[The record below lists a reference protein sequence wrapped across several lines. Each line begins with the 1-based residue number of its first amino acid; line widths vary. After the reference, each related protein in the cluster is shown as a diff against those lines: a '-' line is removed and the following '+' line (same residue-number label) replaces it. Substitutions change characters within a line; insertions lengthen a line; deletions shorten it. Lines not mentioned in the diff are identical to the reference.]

1 MTRQLTRRRPTRAR
15 LALGAGLLVAAAVTG
30 ALLAALAPSVGVL
43 YGLPDLGAVVDAG
56 LPTARVLAVG
66 AAAVTVGNL
75 LLAAVLV
82 PGDPHGTVS
91 PEGYGGLRAARWWAA
106 VQAVASLA
114 VALLTVAENTGEPPG
129 QLLSSRLTVLISGVV
144 QIQQATGW
152 IVAAVLALLVAVL
165 AAAVLSWRS
174 AVGLL
179 VLALTSLAP
188 VTLTTATYAER
199 SHDIAGDTVTVH
211 GLGALLWVGS
221 TVAVVV
227 HLARG
232 DAAAGSLQVVLR
244 RHGAIATWSLLLV
257 GASGLVSATLV
268 LAPADLLTSAFGL
281 LVVASAA
288 VLLVLA
294 VVGHYVRAAGR
305 TRPGLAS
312 ALRLAMLEL
321 LLLAGAAS
329 AGTGLT
335 RLFPPSEQGYVTSR
349 LVYLLG
355 YQLPA
360 HLTALDLVVWWRWD
374 VVFGTL
380 AVFAAASYL
389 LAVRRLHRSGRS
401 WPAGR
406 TASWLA
412 GCAVLLVATSSGVGT
427 YAPAVLSVHMV
438 QHMLLATLIP
448 VLLVLGHGVTLAL
461 QTVPTRTGERL
472 VSLLDAPAVRL
483 IRHPALSWTAVAL
496 TLFGLYPTGLFGAVL
511 QDHWA
516 HLAMNTAF
524 LGTGLALFW
533 PVLGHSL
540 PGRGLPP
547 VARIVMVFAVM
558 ALHAAFSAW
567 LLSRSAPVAEAF
579 YTSLR
584 LPFVPDLLADQRRG
598 AVLAWALGELPVVIT
613 VLALVMR
620 WTRTDRSLPE
630 PAGLQW
636 ALPRPDQDEMT
647 YPDLVRAG
655 SAAEVAGVPPAT

>member
-1 MTRQLTRRRPTRAR
+1 
-15 LALGAGLLVAAAVTG
+15 
-30 ALLAALAPSVGVL
+30 
-43 YGLPDLGAVVDAG
+43 VVDAG
-56 LPTARVLAVG
+56 LPAARVIAVG

-129 QLLSSRLTVLISGVV
+129 QLLSSRLSVLISGVV
-144 QIQQATGW
+144 QLQQATGW
-152 IVAAVLALLVAVL
+152 MVAAVLALLVAVL
-165 AAAVLSWRS
+165 ASAVLSWRS

-179 VLALTSLAP
+179 LLALASLAP

-227 HLARG
+227 HLACG
-232 DAAAGSLQVVLR
+232 DAAPEVVLR

-257 GASGLVSATLV
+257 GTSGLVSATLAV
-268 LAPADLLTSAFGL
+268 APADLLTSAFGL

-305 TRPGLAS
+305 TRPGLAGG
-312 ALRLAMLEL
+312 LRLAVLEL
-321 LLLAGAAS
+321 LLLAGATS
-329 AGTGLT
+329 AGAGLT

-380 AVFAAASYL
+380 AVLAATSYL
-389 LAVRRLHRSGRS
+389 LAVRRLHRSGLS

-412 GCAVLLVATSSGVGT
+412 GCAVLLAATSSGVGT
-427 YAPAVLSVHMV
+427 YAPAVFSVHMV

-448 VLLVLGHGVTLAL
+448 VLLILGHGVTLAL
-461 QTVPTRTGERL
+461 QAVPTRTGERL

-547 VARIVMVFAVM
+547 VGRIVMVFAVM

-579 YTSLR
+579 YASLR

-620 WTRTDRSLPE
+620 WTRTDRSLAE

-636 ALPRPDQDEMT
+636 ALPRPDQDEMA

-655 SAAEVAGVPPAT
+655 SAAEGGGVPPAT

>member
-1 MTRQLTRRRPTRAR
+1 MTRQPTRRRPTWAR
-15 LALGAGLLVAAAVTG
+15 LAVGAGLLTAAAVTG
-30 ALLAALAPSVGVL
+30 ALLAAHAPSVGVL
-43 YGLPDLGAVVDAG
+43 YGLPDLGMVVNAG
-56 LPTARVLAVG
+56 LPVARVIAVG

-82 PGDPHGTVS
+82 PGDPYGTVS
-91 PEGYGGLRAARWWAA
+91 PNGYGGLRAARGWAA
-106 VQAVASLA
+106 AQAVASLA

-129 QLLSSRLTVLISGVV
+129 QLLSSHLSVLISGAV

-152 IVAAVLALLVAVL
+152 MVAAVLALLVAML
-165 AAAVLSWRS
+165 ASAVLSWRG

-179 VLALTSLAP
+179 VLALASLAP

-199 SHDIAGDTVTVH
+199 SHDIAGDAVTVH
-211 GLGALLWVGS
+211 VLGALLWMGS

-232 DAAAGSLQVVLR
+232 DAAPEVVLR
-244 RHGAIATWSLLLV
+244 RHQVIATWSLLLV
-257 GASGLVSATLV
+257 GASGLVSAS
-268 LAPADLLTSAFGL
+268 LAVDPAGLLTSAFGL

-288 VLLVLA
+288 VLLFLA
-294 VVGHYVRAAGR
+294 VVGHHARAASR
-305 TRPGLAS
+305 TRLRLAS
-312 ALRLAMLEL
+312 ALRLAVIEL

-360 HLTALDLVVWWRWD
+360 HLTALDLVVRWRWD

-380 AVFAAASYL
+380 AVLAATSYL
-389 LAVRRLHRSGRS
+389 LAVRRLHRSGRG
-401 WPAGR
+401 WPVGR
-406 TASWLA
+406 TAAWLA
-412 GCAVLLVATSSGVGT
+412 GCVVLLVATSSGVGT
-427 YAPAVLSVHMV
+427 YAPAVFSVHMV
-438 QHMLLATLIP
+438 QHMLLATLTP
-448 VLLVLGHGVTLAL
+448 VLLTLGHGVTLAL
-461 QTVPTRTGERL
+461 QAIPTRTGERV

-496 TLFGLYPTGLFGAVL
+496 TLFGLYPTGLFSAML

-540 PGRGLPP
+540 PGRSLPP
-547 VARIVMVFAVM
+547 VGRIVMVFAVM

-567 LLSRSAPVAEAF
+567 LLSRSAPVADAF

-598 AVLAWALGELPVVIT
+598 AVIGWALGELPVVIT

-630 PAGLQW
+630 PARLEW
-636 ALPRPDQDEMT
+636 ALLRPDQDEMT
-647 YPDLVRAG
+647 YPELVRADSTTDG
-655 SAAEVAGVPPAT
+655 GRSHP

>member
-1 MTRQLTRRRPTRAR
+1 MTRARRPTRAW
-15 LALGAGLLVAAAVTG
+15 LALGVGLVSAAAVTG
-30 ALLAALAPSVGVL
+30 TLLAVRTPSVGVL
-43 YGLPDLGAVVDAG
+43 YGLPDPGAMVNAG
-56 LPTARVLAVG
+56 LPAARVIAVG

-75 LLAAVLV
+75 LLAAVLA
-82 PGDPHGTVS
+82 PGDPYGTVS
-91 PEGYGGLRAARWWAA
+91 PEGYGGLRAARWWATA
-106 VQAVASLA
+106 QAVASLA
-114 VALLTVAENTGEPPG
+114 VTLLTVAENTGKTPG
-129 QLLSSRLTVLISGVV
+129 QLLSHPAMLIGGAT
-144 QIQQATGW
+144 QLQQATGW
-152 IVAAVLALLVAVL
+152 MVAAGLSALTAMLAC
-165 AAAVLSWRS
+165 AVLSWRG

-179 VLALTSLAP
+179 ALALASLAP

-199 SHDIAGDTVTVH
+199 SHDIAGDAVTLH
-211 GLGALLWVGS
+211 ALGALLWVGS

-232 DAAAGSLQVVLR
+232 GAAPVVLR
-244 RHGAIATWSLLLV
+244 RHGTIATWSLLLV
-257 GASGLVSATLV
+257 GASGLVTTALAV
-268 LAPADLLTSAFGL
+268 APADLLTSAFGL

-288 VLLVLA
+288 ALLVLA
-294 VVGHYVRAAGR
+294 LLGHCLRAAGR
-305 TRPGLAS
+305 ARPGLAG
-312 ALRLAMLEL
+312 APGLAALEL

-335 RLFPPSEQGYVTSR
+335 RLFPPSERGYVTSR

-355 YQLPA
+355 YELPS

-380 AVFAAASYL
+380 AVLAAASYL
-389 LAVRRLHRSGRS
+389 LAVRRLHRSGRE

-406 TASWLA
+406 TAAWLG

-427 YAPAVLSVHMV
+427 YAPAVFSVHMV

-448 VLLVLGHGVTLAL
+448 VLLILGHGVTLTLAA
-461 QTVPTRTGERL
+461 VPTRTSERL
-472 VSLLDAPAVRL
+472 VSLLDAPVVRG
-483 IRHPALSWTAVAL
+483 IRHPALAWTAVAL

-516 HLAMNTAF
+516 HLAMTTAF

-547 VARIVMVFAVM
+547 VGRIVMVFAVM

-567 LLSRSAPVAEAF
+567 LLSRATPVAEAF
-579 YTSLR
+579 YASLR
-584 LPFVPDLLADQRRG
+584 LPFVPDLLTDQRRG
-598 AVLAWALGELPVVIT
+598 AVLGWALGELPVVIT

-620 WTRTDRSLPE
+620 WTRADRSLPD
-630 PAGLQW
+630 PALLEW
-636 ALPRPDQDEMT
+636 AGPRPEHDEMT
-647 YPDLVRAG
+647 YPDVARASSATGGGRSHPSLDPVRRR
-655 SAAEVAGVPPAT
+655 

>member
-1 MTRQLTRRRPTRAR
+1 MIRQPTRRQ
-15 LALGAGLLVAAAVTG
+15 LALGAGLLTAAAVTG

-43 YGLPDLGAVVDAG
+43 YGLPDLGMVVNAG
-56 LPTARVLAVG
+56 LPAARVIAVG

-82 PGDPHGTVS
+82 PGDPYGTVS
-91 PEGYGGLRAARWWAA
+91 PNGYGGLRAARRWAE
-106 VQAVASLA
+106 VQALASLA
-114 VALLTVAENTGEPPG
+114 VALLTVAENVGEPPG
-129 QLLSSRLTVLISGVV
+129 QLLSSHLAALYSGAVTL
-144 QIQQATGW
+144 QQVTGW
-152 IVAAVLALLVAVL
+152 IVSAGLALLVGIL
-165 AAAVLSWRS
+165 ASAVLSWRG

-179 VLALTSLAP
+179 MLALASLAP

-199 SHDIAGDTVTVH
+199 SHDIAGDAITLH
-211 GLGALLWVGS
+211 GIGALLWVGS
-221 TVAVVV
+221 TVAVVG

-232 DAAAGSLQVVLR
+232 TTAPRVVLR
-244 RHGAIATWSLLLV
+244 RHGVIATCSLLLV
-257 GASGLVSATLV
+257 GASGLLSAALAV
-268 LAPADLLTSAFGL
+268 APADLITSGFGL

-294 VVGHYVRAAGR
+294 VVGHHVRAAARARSGR
-305 TRPGLAS
+305 IS
-312 ALRLAMLEL
+312 VLRLAVLEL
-321 LLLAGAAS
+321 VLLAGAAS

-335 RLFPPSEQGYVTSR
+335 RLFPPSEQGYVASR

-360 HLTALDLVVWWRWD
+360 HLTALDLVVRWRCD

-380 AVFAAASYL
+380 AVLAATSYL
-389 LAVRRLHRSGRS
+389 LAVRRLHRSGRG

-406 TASWLA
+406 TAAWLA
-412 GCAVLLVATSSGVGT
+412 GCAVLLLATSSGVGT
-427 YAPAVLSVHMV
+427 YAPAVFSVHMV

-448 VLLVLGHGVTLAL
+448 VLLILGHGITLAL
-461 QTVPTRTGERL
+461 QAVPTRTGERM

-547 VARIVMVFAVM
+547 AGRIVMVFAVM

-567 LLSRSAPVAEAF
+567 LLSRSTPLADVF

-598 AVLAWALGELPVVIT
+598 AVLGWALGELPVVIT
-613 VLALVMR
+613 MLALAVQ
-620 WTRTDRSLPE
+620 WIRTDRSLPE
-630 PAGLQW
+630 PARLEW

-647 YPDLVRAG
+647 YPELIRAD
-655 SAAEVAGVPPAT
+655 SATDSEQSHPRANLLR